1 MESFFATLLF
11 MGTIMLV
18 MAVGVIFRNKP
29 LKGSCG
35 GVGAAL
41 GEKNYECDICGGDPK
56 KCDEQQLQQ
65 PKEQLQQL
73 AETLDDLSYDA
84 TKHKASNKK

>member
-1 MESFFATLLF
+1 MESFLATLLF

-35 GVGAAL
+35 GVGGIDCLCEKEGKAL
-41 GEKNYECDICGGDPK
+41 GTCDLPESMVTAGPS
-56 KCDEQQLQQ
+56 
-65 PKEQLQQL
+65 
-73 AETLDDLSYDA
+73 DDGVSIYR
-84 TKHKASNKK
+84 